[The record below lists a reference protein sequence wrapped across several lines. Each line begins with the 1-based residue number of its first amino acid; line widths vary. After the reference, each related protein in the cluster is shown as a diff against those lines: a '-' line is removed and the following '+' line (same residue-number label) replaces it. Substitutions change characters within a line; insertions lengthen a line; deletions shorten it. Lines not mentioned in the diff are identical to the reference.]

1 MTLRAN
7 GLRMISPNIAHVRL
21 ENHGELLALADELL
35 AAEKSRLS
43 GVIAAGNVQGRLIEK
58 NTLKTGRMAYFPHE
72 PDDPRVADYFDFL
85 KERAADYLRAT
96 PNGLGSRMVPD
107 DLRMERSWV
116 VDQRENDYQILHA
129 HLPNVLSGI
138 VYLEV
143 PETVCK
149 ATYPDGILTLL
160 EGHPFVVTPAV
171 GDMYIWPAYMLH
183 HVNPFRGDG
192 RRLAVSFN
200 LLDAQRKH
208 MAPIYFTPN
217 YVEVTPE
224 QYFGKRPMPRVPFA
238 DLK

>member
-1 MTLRAN
+1 MLRAAE
-7 GLRMISPNIAHVRL
+7 LRMISPNIAQLRL
-21 ENHGELLALADELL
+21 ENHGELRTLAEELL
-35 AAEKSRLS
+35 AAEKARLS

-58 NTLKTGRMAYFPHE
+58 NTLKTGRMAYFPQR
-72 PDDPRVADYFDFL
+72 PDDRRVADYFDFL
-85 KERAADYLRAT
+85 MARAADYLSAT
-96 PNGLGSRMVPD
+96 PNGLGARVAPE
-107 DLRMERSWV
+107 DLRLERSWI

-138 VYLEV
+138 IYLDV

-149 ATYPDGILTLL
+149 ATYPDGVLTLL
-160 EGHPFVVTPAV
+160 EGQPFVITPTV

-200 LLDAQRKH
+200 LLDAQRRH
-208 MAPIYFTPN
+208 MAPVYYTPN

-238 DLK
+238 NLE